1 VTQAAVVVVAA
12 AAVAVAV
19 AVADNQYRSPRAAR
33 RRISKTWS
41 VQTTKSRECAA
52 R

>member
-12 AAVAVAV
+12 AAV

-41 VQTTKSRECAA
+41 VQTTRSRECAA